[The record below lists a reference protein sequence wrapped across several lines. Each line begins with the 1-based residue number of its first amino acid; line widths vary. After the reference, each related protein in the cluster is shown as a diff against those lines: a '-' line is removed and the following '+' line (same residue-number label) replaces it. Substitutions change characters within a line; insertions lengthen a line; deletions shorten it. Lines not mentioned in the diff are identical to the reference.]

1 VKPPKLLSIHYY
13 YPPTGT
19 IGRLRNYYFSL
30 YTAPYFKEIHVV
42 STKYSTLKAEEIL
55 DISHVKMKRVLN
67 FDYRNLS
74 EFLSKFTKKNITN
87 TANAKGNN
95 QGIKI
100 IRQLMDT
107 LPFHF
112 LVGEG
117 GFLYILFGFLSGYKL
132 VKQHEITHLYSSF
145 RPYSDHFIAFLLK
158 ICYPKLI
165 WIADFRDL
173 PIDVARDNVLFPAL
187 QQNIN
192 QRILAK
198 ATLVTTVSEGLATHL
213 KKLHHNVYVLRNG
226 IHPQKKEASPI
237 QKNPYFTIAYTGSL
251 YLNQTFEPLLLA
263 IKQLLSEYQIKKN
276 HIQLIYAGKDSAM
289 WQKSIN
295 IHELQAIHQD
305 LGLVSLQRANDIQQI
320 ANINLLLSWAT
331 PELTGT
337 LTGKLYEYMAAGQP
351 ILAIVNGIKDEELT
365 HIIHTANG
373 GLVFSTAIDAPDML
387 LNFIMEKYKNWLNDT
402 PNTVLNDDV
411 LRPFLWETMIKELKK
426 AEKMQMQVV

>member
-1 VKPPKLLSIHYY
+1 VKSPKLLSIHYY

-30 YTAPYFKEIHVV
+30 YAAPYFKEIYVI
-42 STKYSTLKAEEIL
+42 STKYSALKAAEIL
-55 DISHVKMKRVLN
+55 DISHLNMERVTN

-74 EFLSKFTKKNITN
+74 EILSKYTKKNITD
-87 TANAKGNN
+87 TANAKGSNK
-95 QGIKI
+95 GIKI

-112 LVGEG
+112 FIGEG
-117 GFLYILFGFLSGYKL
+117 GFLYILFGFFRGYKL
-132 VKQHEITHLYSSF
+132 VKGHEITHIYSSF

-158 ICYPKLI
+158 NCFPKLI
-165 WIADFRDL
+165 WVADFRDL

-187 QQNIN
+187 QRSIN
-192 QRILAK
+192 QRILSK

-213 KKLHHNVYVLRNG
+213 KKLHPNVYVLRNG
-226 IHPQKKEASPI
+226 IHPQKDRALSI

-263 IKQLLSEYQIKKN
+263 IRQLLENNQIQQN

-295 IHELQAIHQD
+295 SHHLEVINQD
-305 LGLVSLQRANDIQQI
+305 IGLVSLQKANQIQQNS
-320 ANINLLLSWAT
+320 NINLLLSWAT

-337 LTGKLYEYMAAGQP
+337 LTGKLYEYIAARQP

-365 HIIHTANG
+365 QIIHAANG
-373 GLVFSTAIDAPDML
+373 GLVFSTAVDGLDIL
-387 LNFIMEKYKNWLNDT
+387 LNFILEKYENWLNNT
-402 PNTVLNDDV
+402 PNIVLNEEI
-411 LRPFLWETMIKELKK
+411 LRPFFWETMMSEV
-426 AEKMQMQVV
+426 MQRLNLSSLSS